1 MSTHALMDRPMDSL
15 PSGLDVFPTSILPGH
30 CQCDFSPTT
39 TAIIS
44 PISDDSCLPA
54 PDDYIFTTLNGT
66 SISDINVGTQLAH
79 KVTSVAHHN
88 LWVSDTAFLLHWSSH
103 PASVSLWIP
112 YAFFK
117 HIYGLDLLP
126 QLLALGGRCC
136 ASNPKVSPMR
146 DYKSKRKHKTT
157 SYANTS
163 INPKRITLEL
173 RSEQAHDHWPY
184 SSQSGLT
191 VTGNRN

>member
-1 MSTHALMDRPMDSL
+1 MDIGITIYKIYYQYKSL
-15 PSGLDVFPTSILPGH
+15 YCIL
-30 CQCDFSPTT
+30 
-39 TAIIS
+39 
-44 PISDDSCLPA
+44 L
-54 PDDYIFTTLNGT
+54 
-66 SISDINVGTQLAH
+66 
-79 KVTSVAHHN
+79 
-88 LWVSDTAFLLHWSSH
+88 
-103 PASVSLWIP
+103 
-112 YAFFK
+112 
-117 HIYGLDLLP
+117 
-126 QLLALGGRCC
+126 CC